1 MNRKRTAVLAIVAFV
16 FGAVSFLNARL
27 IALSDQEA
35 GPAPSR
41 QWLSEASGAAIEL
54 EERFGAELN
63 GLIANLAAEQ
73 KLLASVLEDPCTPN
87 DVVLERTENVI
98 GSHKHL
104 MRRVGEHVVE
114 LRGILP
120 ASNQDYL
127 MNLCAET
134 VRGPISRLGSR
145 VGGGRQNGFGRP
157 GPGGRGNGYGRGGG
171 AGLGGGAGRGGGG
184 GYGLRQ
190 RVRDRLA
197 RRMRLDEEQV
207 SILWDKDSEFE
218 ADSVLLRDVLLA
230 ERTKLLALFED
241 PKSTD
246 EELLQQID
254 KLILAHSQIERR
266 IAEHVLVLRPY
277 LTVEQQK
284 WLIGLC
290 RRSQDDSSSF

>member
-16 FGAVSFLNARL
+16 CGAVSFLNARL
-27 IALSDQEA
+27 TALSTQEA
-35 GPAPSR
+35 RPIPSR
-41 QWLSEASGAAIEL
+41 PWLSEASSAAIKL
-54 EERFGAELN
+54 EERFEAELEE
-63 GLIANLAAEQ
+63 LITNLAAEQ
-73 KLLASVLEDPCTPN
+73 KFLASVLEDPCTPN
-87 DVVLERTENVI
+87 EVVLERTENVI
-98 GSHKHL
+98 GAHKHL

-114 LRGILP
+114 LRGKLP

-127 MNLCAET
+127 MSLCAET

-145 VGGGRQNGFGRP
+145 VGGGRQNGTGRP

-171 AGLGGGAGRGGGG
+171 AGREGGARRGGGG
-184 GYGLRQ
+184 GYSMRLRA
-190 RVRDRLA
+190 RDRLA
-197 RRMRLDEEQV
+197 RRLRLDEGQV
-207 SILWDKDSEFE
+207 SILRDKDSDFE
-218 ADSVLLRDVLLA
+218 ADSMRLRDILLA

-290 RRSQDDSSSF
+290 RRSQDDSLSF

>member
-16 FGAVSFLNARL
+16 CGAVSFLNARL
-27 IALSDQEA
+27 TALGTQEA
-35 GPAPSR
+35 GFATSQR
-41 QWLSEASGAAIEL
+41 WLSEASGAAIGL
-54 EERFGAELN
+54 EEKFGAELD
-63 GLIANLAAEQ
+63 GLIANLGAEQ

-87 DVVLERTENVI
+87 EIVLERTENVI
-98 GSHKHL
+98 GAHKHL
-104 MRRVGEHVVE
+104 IRRVGEHVVE
-114 LRGILP
+114 LRGKLP
-120 ASNQDYL
+120 ASNQNCL
-127 MNLCAET
+127 MSLCAET

-145 VGGGRQNGFGRP
+145 IGGGRQNGFGRP
-157 GPGGRGNGYGRGGG
+157 GLGGRGNGYGRGSG
-171 AGLGGGAGRGGGG
+171 AGLGGGTGRGDGG

-197 RRMRLDEEQV
+197 RRLRLDEGQV
-207 SILWDKDSEFE
+207 TILRDKDSDFE
-218 ADSVLLRDVLLA
+218 TDSIRLRDILLA
-230 ERTKLLALFED
+230 ERTKLLVLFEN
-241 PKSTD
+241 PESTD